1 MKILRHHWH
10 EVQRPDC
17 WTLYPIGDIHL
28 GNAACDERMFR
39 AAVQRIAADDRA
51 LWIGMGDY
59 CDFINM
65 SDPRFCSESLA
76 PWVKMAHLGD
86 LARAQSERFLDI
98 VQPIAGKC
106 LGLVEGNH
114 ERSIQKYYER
124 SIYSEIVSGIKERGG
139 FDADHQLAFG
149 YSGWLMLHFYRS
161 EKRTRGSLIRI
172 YLHHGFVGGKLAGA
186 KALNMQR
193 ILWNHE
199 CDLAV
204 MGHSHNSA
212 VQIEAV
218 ERVKGNRIEQEHRI
232 GMFGGT
238 FMSGAGYAEVKGYFP
253 LPLTQ
258 PHVLLRPGAKEHR
271 DRIKVV
277 S

>member
-1 MKILRHHWH
+1 MKILRRKWH

-17 WTLYPIGDIHL
+17 WRLFPLGDIHL

-39 AAVQRIAADDRA
+39 QAVKRIEEDDNA
-51 LWIGMGDY
+51 LWVGIGDY
-59 CDFINM
+59 ADFINM
-65 SDPRFCSESLA
+65 SDPRFCTDSLA

-86 LARAQSERFLDI
+86 LAKAQSERFLDI
-98 VQPIAGKC
+98 VEPIAGKC

-124 SIYSEIVSGIKERGG
+124 SIYSEIVSGVKERGG

-161 EKRTRGSLIRI
+161 EKRAQGTLIRI

-199 CDLAV
+199 CDLAI
-204 MGHSHNSA
+204 MGHSHNTA
-212 VQIEAV
+212 VQVEAV
-218 ERVKGNRIEQEHRI
+218 EKVKGNRVVHDHRI

-258 PHVLLRPGAKEHR
+258 PHVILQPGAHEHR
-271 DRIKVV
+271 DRIRVV
-277 S
+277 T

>member
-1 MKILRHHWH
+1 MKIIRRHWH
-10 EVQRPDC
+10 EVQRPDR
-17 WTLYPIGDIHL
+17 WTLYPLGDVHL
-28 GNAACDERMFR
+28 GNAACDEKLFR
-39 AAVQRIAADDRA
+39 AAVKRIEADDRA
-51 LWIGMGDY
+51 LWVGIGDY

-65 SDPRFCSESLA
+65 SDPRFSSESLA

-124 SIYSEIVSGIKERGG
+124 SIYSEIVTGIKERGG

-161 EKRTRGSLIRI
+161 PRKAQGTLIKI
-172 YLHHGFVGGKLAGA
+172 FLHHGFVGGRLAGA

-193 ILWNHE
+193 ALWSTE
-199 CDLAV
+199 CDL
-204 MGHSHNSA
+204 MIWGHSHDTMA
-212 VQIEAV
+212 RPEAV
-218 ERVKGNRIEQEHRI
+218 RKVRGNREVQEIRKGCI
-232 GMFGGT
+232 SGT
-238 FMSGAGYAEVKGYFP
+238 FLGPAGYAEVKGYFP
-253 LPLTQ
+253 VPLTQ
-258 PHVLLRPGAKEHR
+258 PYIILQPGAHEHK
-271 DRIKVV
+271 DRIRVV